1 MRQRKTVHNSTC
13 HHLRSK
19 LSEISVEA
27 ERNTHS
33 ERGHILEHLF
43 YFKIKNKKLKINGR
57 HHTQQKGL
65 EHELLFLCLT
75 RLIIIYYIVLIF

>member
-19 LSEISVEA
+19 LSEIIVQA
-27 ERNTHS
+27 ERNTYS

-57 HHTQQKGL
+57 HHTQKGL